1 MKKVIAARFID
12 VRSFDKPGYSEN
24 GKLAEVAMGRNGQ
37 THGVIRRI
45 IEEAN
50 KEGVELSLYVVD
62 GKAKNIIPTKDLIG
76 DILQISDSPFC
87 VEIEDSNKFNL
98 CDIDD
103 IDINEAL
110 VSKKGL
116 NDLKKVASATKK
128 VSKAGRTK
136 SQGNLLDKNIET
148 ETKTIYNES
157 TIKRF
162 NDFNEIDECL
172 VPENSLRQLNDVR
185 KISKST
191 DIGEK
196 TRLKGPNM
204 VYDRS
209 ALDGKVETY
218 EDYVK
223 SQKDYVQKNNKWVV
237 K

>member
-148 ETKTIYNES
+148 EIKTIYNES